1 MSPPAPDLQ
10 YPSGKSRQHQ
20 VPRQVHAN
28 TKLSLLISFLRMLTD
43 HRKLRP
49 RLLSNWPSI
58 PIEVEPLAANTVLQA
73 LERLGS
79 LSPILREGHIAKA
92 GPIKTDQDNFIID
105 APFATLLL
113 PSDLPPGQQIMQSS
127 GAGVIGVGGGIE
139 GLGMNLNE
147 LGRGKGG
154 QWLVEELAKEIKM
167 IEGVLS
173 VGLFCGVNGQEV
185 LAKGGKTGGQ
195 KPVAAY
201 FGMAN
206 GDVVVRRAGEGE
218 VLVEKSKED

>member
-1 MSPPAPDLQ
+1 
-10 YPSGKSRQHQ
+10 
-20 VPRQVHAN
+20 
-28 TKLSLLISFLRMLTD
+28 MLVD

-79 LSPILREGHIAKA
+79 LSPTLREGHLAKA

-113 PSDLPPGQQIMQSS
+113 PSDLAPGQKIIQSS
-127 GAGVIGVGGGIE
+127 GAGAIGAGGGIE

-154 QWLVEELAKEIKM
+154 QWLVEELAKAIKM

-173 VGLFCGVNGQEV
+173 VGLFCGVNGEEV
-185 LAKGGKTGGQ
+185 LAKGGETGGQ